1 MRMKHLILTAF
12 VGLMPLVG
20 MPSWAHEGHMHQHQ
34 AQAQDNITV
43 VVNLTR
49 DKAPSA
55 VMAIRFAILS
65 LERGNPTVIWLNS
78 EGVRLADAKAKS
90 SEASKALQE
99 FISKGGKVYVCPRC
113 ANMFGVKEL
122 VKGAEFGKPDMVFRL
137 LSEERVRII
146 SW

>member
-34 AQAQDNITV
+34 VQAQDNITV

-90 SEASKALQE
+90 SEASKMLQE

-113 ANMFGVKEL
+113 ANMLGVKEL
-122 VKGAEFGKPDMVFRL
+122 VKCAEFGKPDMVFGR